1 MYGRRGNE
9 NKNWIGVEACWQ
21 LYSDE
26 PWDHLV
32 SITPEELGTHALI
45 LGATGSG
52 KTVLMQH
59 LIAQD
64 LENGHSICQLD
75 LRGDQIRSTLELCA
89 GRVDPSKILV
99 LDLREKARPFGF
111 NPLYGAGEPYFRAL
125 NVLSVIK
132 EQSASW
138 GVQLEETLRNALL
151 VLAEAGHAITELE
164 PFFFNAAFREECL
177 GTVSDEQLA
186 NYWERYD
193 ELSAE
198 RQAALASP
206 VLNKVAPLLA
216 TPTLRT
222 LLGHSSPIDLGR
234 HLNIPGSVLLVSL
247 AVDELHGSGRV
258 VGSLLLSA
266 ICREIFAR
274 VPIAESQRNPV
285 RLYVDE
291 FENFSMDD
299 FESIFAEGRRF
310 KLSTVLAHQ
319 TLAQLDSRSRSLI
332 LGNVGVKCIFRL
344 GHEDGATLGR
354 DIFRDASFYDFGEL
368 PTGYCVLWRKERG
381 DIEVEVSEP
390 LVRDVGRLSLAA
402 HELLQAVYRR
412 APKHQPRALP
422 TSLPEPPEREELPS
436 QPQAQRPARRLP
448 PPSLEDWL

>member
-1 MYGRRGNE
+1 MLPMGV
-9 NKNWIGVEACWQ
+9 IGVEACWE

-32 SITPEELGTHALI
+32 SISVEELQTHALL

-64 LENGHSICQLD
+64 LERGHSVCQLD
-75 LRGDQIRSTLELCA
+75 LRGDQIRSTLELCV
-89 GRVDPSKILV
+89 GRVDPSKVLI

-111 NPLYGAGEPYFRAL
+111 NPLHGAGEPYFRAL

-151 VLAEAGHAITELE
+151 VLAESGYAITELE
-164 PFFFNAAFREECL
+164 PFFFDAAFRDICL
-177 GTVSDEQLA
+177 SFTLDEQLVHF
-186 NYWERYD
+186 WERYD
-193 ELSAE
+193 ELSE
-198 RQAALASP
+198 EKQAALATP
-206 VLNKVAPLLA
+206 VLNKLAPLLA
-216 TPTLRT
+216 TTTLRT
-222 LLGHSSPIDLGR
+222 ILGHSSPIDLGR
-234 HLNIPGSVLLVSL
+234 HLNTPGSVLLVSL
-247 AVDELHGSGRV
+247 AVDELHDSGRM
-258 VGSLLLSA
+258 VGSLLVSA

-274 VPIAESQRNPV
+274 VQIPESKRNPV
-285 RLYVDE
+285 RMYVDE

-332 LGNVGVKCIFRL
+332 LGNVGIKCIFRL

-354 DIFRDASFYDFGEL
+354 DIFRDTSFYDFSEL
-368 PTGYCVLWRKERG
+368 PTGYCVLWRKDRG
-381 DIEVEVSEP
+381 DIEVEVNEP
-390 LVRDVGRLSLAA
+390 LVRDVGGLSSRAQTLI
-402 HELLQAVYRR
+402 QNVYAR
-412 APKHQPRALP
+412 APRHQPRTFKVERAESP
-422 TSLPEPPEREELPS
+422 RPEPPPQR
-436 QPQAQRPARRLP
+436 QPRPLP